1 MLKRSYLASVAVAAI
16 LALAACGG
24 GTSVDEATP
33 TQASPQVAQVAQ
45 VAQASTAGPT
55 ATQPPL
61 LASPPPAP
69 AQATAPA
76 RAPSPRPT
84 REPLSLVGTTEPEPV
99 NPVSL
104 GPASESLPTV
114 DVVRILTPSVVQ
126 IVTESVGVGF
136 FNRPTPSRGVG
147 TGVVLDDRGYILT
160 NNHVIQ
166 GGERITV
173 ILSNGDSFTAEV
185 IGGDP
190 STDTAVIR
198 IDADGLQPAKLG
210 ESAALEVGEDVIA
223 IGHALGLPGGPTV
236 SKGVV
241 SALGRSIDADQQT
254 TIVDLI
260 QTDAA
265 INPGNSGGALVN
277 TKAEVI
283 GINTAII
290 QGSRGIGFAINID
303 DAKIVAAQLMN
314 KGYVE
319 RGFLG
324 ISPVNLNA
332 GLASR
337 LDMSVAEGI
346 LVARVIPD
354 QAADAAGIQEADV
367 IVELG
372 DERITNNGELSKF
385 LLKHLPGE
393 TVRLVYYRGTTK
405 VVGEVTL
412 GERPK
417 P

>member
-1 MLKRSYLASVAVAAI
+1 MLKRSYLASVAVAAT

-33 TQASPQVAQVAQ
+33 AQAAPQVAQA
-45 VAQASTAGPT
+45 ATAGPT

-61 LASPPPAP
+61 LTAPPPAP
-69 AQATAPA
+69 PQVVAPA
-76 RAPSPRPT
+76 RAPSSQAT
-84 REPLSLVGTTEPEPV
+84 REPLNLAGTTQPI

-104 GPASESLPTV
+104 EPASEDLPTV
-114 DVVRILTPSVVQ
+114 DVVKILTPSVVQ
-126 IVTESVGVGF
+126 IVTESIGMGF
-136 FNRPTPSRGVG
+136 FNQPVPSRGVG
-147 TGVVLDDRGYILT
+147 TGIVLDDQGHILT

-198 IDADGLQPAKLG
+198 IDAEGLQPAKLG

-241 SALGRSIDADQQT
+241 SALGRSIDTDQQT

-277 TKAEVI
+277 TNAEVI
-283 GINTAII
+283 GMNTAII

-303 DAKIVAAQLMN
+303 DAKIVAAQLIN

-337 LDMSVAEGI
+337 FNLSVEEGI

-354 QAADAAGIQEADV
+354 QAADAAGLQESDV

-372 DERITNNGELSKF
+372 DDRIANNGELSKF
-385 LLKHLPGE
+385 LLKHTPGE

>member
-1 MLKRSYLASVAVAAI
+1 MLKRSYLASVAMVAT

-33 TQASPQVAQVAQ
+33 TQASPQVV
-45 VAQASTAGPT
+45 QAATAGPT

-61 LASPPPAP
+61 LAAPLPTPP
-69 AQATAPA
+69 QATAPA
-76 RAPSPRPT
+76 RAPSPQAT
-84 REPLSLVGTTEPEPV
+84 REPLSLVGTTEPV

-104 GPASESLPTV
+104 EPASEGLPTV
-114 DVVRILTPSVVQ
+114 EVVKILTPSVVQ
-126 IVTESVGVGF
+126 IVTESIGMGF
-136 FNRPTPSRGVG
+136 FNQPAPSRGVG
-147 TGVVLDDRGYILT
+147 TGIILDDRGHILT

-241 SALGRSIDADQQT
+241 SALGRSIDIDRQT

-277 TKAEVI
+277 TNAEVI
-283 GINTAII
+283 GMNTAII
-290 QGSRGIGFAINID
+290 QGSQGIGFAINID
-303 DAKIVAAQLMN
+303 DAKIVAAQLIN

-337 LDMSVAEGI
+337 LNLSVSEGI
-346 LVARVIPD
+346 LIARVIPD
-354 QAADAAGIQEADV
+354 QAADAAGLQEADV

-372 DERITNNGELSKF
+372 DDRIANNGELSQF
-385 LLKHLPGE
+385 LLKHTPGE
-393 TVRLVYYRGTTK
+393 TVRLVYYRGPTRI
-405 VVGEVTL
+405 VGEVTL

>member
-1 MLKRSYLASVAVAAI
+1 MLKRSYLASVAMAAI

-33 TQASPQVAQVAQ
+33 AQARAQ
-45 VAQASTAGPT
+45 VAQAATVGPT

-61 LASPPPAP
+61 LSAPPPAP
-69 AQATAPA
+69 PQATAPG
-76 RAPSPRPT
+76 RAPSPQAT
-84 REPLSLVGTTEPEPV
+84 REPLSLIGTTEPV

-104 GPASESLPTV
+104 GPASEGLATV
-114 DVVRILTPSVVQ
+114 DVVKILKPSIVQ
-126 IVTESVGVGF
+126 IVTESIGMGF
-136 FNRPTPSRGVG
+136 FNQPIPSRGVG
-147 TGVVLDDRGYILT
+147 TGIVLDDRGHILT

-166 GGERITV
+166 GGERIIVT
-173 ILSNGDSFTAEV
+173 LSNGESFTAEV

-236 SKGVV
+236 SKGVI
-241 SALGRSIDADQQT
+241 SALGRSIDTDPQT

-277 TKAEVI
+277 TRAEVI

-303 DAKIVAAQLMN
+303 DAKIVAAQLVDR
-314 KGYVE
+314 GYVE

-324 ISPVNLNA
+324 ISPVNLDA

-337 LDMSVAEGI
+337 LNLSVAQGI

-354 QAADAAGIQEADV
+354 QAADGAGLREADV

-385 LLKHLPGE
+385 LLKHTPGE
-393 TVRLVYYRGTTK
+393 TVRLVYYRGTTR

>member
-1 MLKRSYLASVAVAAI
+1 
-16 LALAACGG
+16 
-24 GTSVDEATP
+24 
-33 TQASPQVAQVAQ
+33 
-45 VAQASTAGPT
+45 
-55 ATQPPL
+55 
-61 LASPPPAP
+61 
-69 AQATAPA
+69 
-76 RAPSPRPT
+76 
-84 REPLSLVGTTEPEPV
+84 
-99 NPVSL
+99 
-104 GPASESLPTV
+104 
-114 DVVRILTPSVVQ
+114 VVKILTPSVVQ
-126 IVTESVGVGF
+126 IVTESIGMGF
-136 FNRPTPSRGVG
+136 FNQPIPSRGVG
-147 TGVVLDDRGYILT
+147 TGIVLDDRGHILT
-160 NNHVIQ
+160 NNHVIED
-166 GGERITV
+166 GERITV
-173 ILSNGDSFTAEV
+173 TLSNGDSFTAEV

-198 IDADGLQPAKLG
+198 IDADGLKPAKLG
-210 ESAALEVGEDVIA
+210 DSAALEVGEDVIA

-241 SALGRSIDADQQT
+241 SALGRSIDIDQQT

-277 TKAEVI
+277 TNAEGI
-283 GINTAII
+283 GMNTAII
-290 QGSRGIGFAINID
+290 QGSRGIGFALNID
-303 DAKIVAAQLMN
+303 DAKNVAAPLIN

-337 LDMSVAEGI
+337 LNLSVQEGI

-354 QAADAAGIQEADV
+354 QAADAAGLQEADV

-385 LLKHLPGE
+385 LLKHTPGE
-393 TVRLVYYRGTTK
+393 TVRLVYYRGATR

>member
-1 MLKRSYLASVAVAAI
+1 MLKRSYLASVAVVAI

-33 TQASPQVAQVAQ
+33 AQASPQVAQAATV
-45 VAQASTAGPT
+45 GPT

-61 LASPPPAP
+61 VAAPPSAP
-69 AQATAPA
+69 PQATAPA
-76 RAPSPRPT
+76 KAPSPRAT
-84 REPLSLVGTTEPEPV
+84 REPLSLVGTTEPV

-104 GPASESLPTV
+104 GPASEGLPTV
-114 DVVRILTPSVVQ
+114 DVVKILTPSIVQ
-126 IVTESVGVGF
+126 IVTESIGMGF
-136 FNRPTPSRGVG
+136 FNQPVPSRGVG
-147 TGVVLDDRGYILT
+147 TGIVLDDRGHILT

-173 ILSNGDSFTAEV
+173 TLSNGDSFTAEV

-210 ESAALEVGEDVIA
+210 KSATLEVGEDVIA

-241 SALGRSIDADQQT
+241 SALGRSIDTDQQT

-277 TKAEVI
+277 TSAEVI
-283 GINTAII
+283 GMNTAII
-290 QGSRGIGFAINID
+290 QGSQGIGFAINID
-303 DAKIVAAQLMN
+303 DAKIVAAQLMDR
-314 KGYVE
+314 GYVE

-324 ISPVNLNA
+324 ISPVNVNA
-332 GLASR
+332 GLAR
-337 LDMSVAEGI
+337 GLNLSVQEGI
-346 LVARVIPD
+346 LVARVIRG
-354 QAADAAGIQEADV
+354 QAADAAGLQEADV

-372 DERITNNGELSKF
+372 DERIANNGELSKF
-385 LLKHLPGE
+385 LLKHPPGE
-393 TVRLVYYRGTTK
+393 TVRLVYYRGPTK
-405 VVGEVTL
+405 IVGEVTL
-412 GERPK
+412 GERPQ

>member
-33 TQASPQVAQVAQ
+33 AQASPQVT
-45 VAQASTAGPT
+45 QAATAGPT

-61 LASPPPAP
+61 LAAPPAAP
-69 AQATAPA
+69 PQVTAPA
-76 RAPSPRPT
+76 RVPSPQAT
-84 REPLSLVGTTEPEPV
+84 RKPLDLVGTTEPV

-104 GPASESLPTV
+104 GPASEDLPTV

-126 IVTESVGVGF
+126 IVTESIGMGF
-136 FNRPTPSRGVG
+136 FNRPVPSRGVG
-147 TGVVLDDRGYILT
+147 TGIVLDDRGHILT
-160 NNHVIQ
+160 NNHVIE

-198 IDADGLQPAKLG
+198 IDADGLQPATLG

-236 SKGVV
+236 SEGVV
-241 SALGRSIDADQQT
+241 SALGRSIDTDQQT

-277 TKAEVI
+277 TSAEVI

-337 LDMSVAEGI
+337 LDLSVAEGV

-354 QAADAAGIQEADV
+354 QAADAAGLQETDV

-372 DERITNNGELSKF
+372 DDRIANNGELSKF
-385 LLKHLPGE
+385 LLKHTPGE

>member
-1 MLKRSYLASVAVAAI
+1 MLKRSHLASVAVVAV

-33 TQASPQVAQVAQ
+33 TQTSPQVS
-45 VAQASTAGPT
+45 QAGTAGPT

-61 LASPPPAP
+61 LSAPPPAP
-69 AQATAPA
+69 SRATAPA
-76 RAPSPRPT
+76 GALSPEAT
-84 REPLSLVGTTEPEPV
+84 RELPSLVGTSEPV
-99 NPVSL
+99 NPVL
-104 GPASESLPTV
+104 LRPASEGLPTV
-114 DVVRILTPSVVQ
+114 DVVKILTPSIVQ
-126 IVTESVGVGF
+126 IVTESIGMGF
-136 FNRPTPSRGVG
+136 FNQPVPSRGVG
-147 TGVVLDDRGYILT
+147 TGIVLDDRGHILT

-173 ILSNGDSFTAEV
+173 TLSNGDSFTAEV

-210 ESAALEVGEDVIA
+210 ESATLEVGEDVIA

-241 SALGRSIDADQQT
+241 SALGRSIDTDQQT

-277 TKAEVI
+277 TSAEVI
-283 GINTAII
+283 GMNTAII
-290 QGSRGIGFAINID
+290 QGSQGIGFAINID
-303 DAKIVAAQLMN
+303 DAKIVAAQLMDR
-314 KGYVE
+314 GYVE

-324 ISPVNLNA
+324 ISPVNVNA
-332 GLASR
+332 GLAR
-337 LDMSVAEGI
+337 GLNLSVQEGI
-346 LVARVIPD
+346 LVARVIRG
-354 QAADAAGIQEADV
+354 QAADAAGLQEADV

-372 DERITNNGELSKF
+372 DERIANNGELSKF
-385 LLKHLPGE
+385 LLKHPPGE
-393 TVRLVYYRGTTK
+393 TVRLVYYRGPTK
-405 VVGEVTL
+405 IVGEVTL
-412 GERPK
+412 GERPQ

>member
-33 TQASPQVAQVAQ
+33 PAAPPQV
-45 VAQASTAGPT
+45 
-55 ATQPPL
+55 
-61 LASPPPAP
+61 
-69 AQATAPA
+69 TAPA
-76 RAPSPRPT
+76 RVPSPQAT
-84 REPLSLVGTTEPEPV
+84 RKPLDLVGTTEPV

-104 GPASESLPTV
+104 GPASEDLPTV

-126 IVTESVGVGF
+126 IVTESIGMGF
-136 FNRPTPSRGVG
+136 FNRPVPSRGVG
-147 TGVVLDDRGYILT
+147 TGIVLDDRGHILT
-160 NNHVIQ
+160 NNHVIE

-210 ESAALEVGEDVIA
+210 ESAALEVGDDVIA

-241 SALGRSIDADQQT
+241 SALGRSIDTDQQT

-277 TKAEVI
+277 TSAEVI

-303 DAKIVAAQLMN
+303 DAKIVAAQLMD

-337 LDMSVAEGI
+337 LDLSVAEGV

-354 QAADAAGIQEADV
+354 QAADAAGLQETDV

-372 DERITNNGELSKF
+372 DDRIANNGELSKF
-385 LLKHLPGE
+385 LLKHTPGE

>member
-33 TQASPQVAQVAQ
+33 AQASPQVT
-45 VAQASTAGPT
+45 QAATAGPT

-61 LASPPPAP
+61 LAAPPAAP
-69 AQATAPA
+69 PQVTAPA
-76 RAPSPRPT
+76 RVPSPQAT
-84 REPLSLVGTTEPEPV
+84 RKPLDLVGTTEPV

-104 GPASESLPTV
+104 GPASEDLPTV

-126 IVTESVGVGF
+126 IVTESIGMGF
-136 FNRPTPSRGVG
+136 FNRPVPSRGVG
-147 TGVVLDDRGYILT
+147 TGIVLDDRGHILT
-160 NNHVIQ
+160 NNHVIE

-241 SALGRSIDADQQT
+241 SALGRSIDTDQQT

-277 TKAEVI
+277 TSAEVI

-303 DAKIVAAQLMN
+303 DAKIVAAQLMD

-337 LDMSVAEGI
+337 LDLSVAEGV

-354 QAADAAGIQEADV
+354 QAADAAGLQETDV

-372 DERITNNGELSKF
+372 DERIANNGELSKF
-385 LLKHLPGE
+385 LLKHTPGE

>member
-1 MLKRSYLASVAVAAI
+1 MLKRSHLASVAVVAV

-24 GTSVDEATP
+24 GTSVNEATP
-33 TQASPQVAQVAQ
+33 TQTSPQV
-45 VAQASTAGPT
+45 QAGTAGPT

-61 LASPPPAP
+61 PSAPPPAP
-69 AQATAPA
+69 SRATAPA
-76 RAPSPRPT
+76 GALSPQPA
-84 REPLSLVGTTEPEPV
+84 RELPSLVGTSEPV
-99 NPVSL
+99 NPVL
-104 GPASESLPTV
+104 LRPASDGLPTV
-114 DVVRILTPSVVQ
+114 DVVKILTPSIVQ
-126 IVTESVGVGF
+126 IVTESIGMGF
-136 FNRPTPSRGVG
+136 FNQPVPSRGVG
-147 TGVVLDDRGYILT
+147 TGIVLDDRGHILT

-173 ILSNGDSFTAEV
+173 TLSNGDSFTAEV

-241 SALGRSIDADQQT
+241 SALGRSIDTDQQT

-277 TKAEVI
+277 TSAEVI
-283 GINTAII
+283 GMNTAII
-290 QGSRGIGFAINID
+290 QGTQGIGFAINID
-303 DAKIVAAQLMN
+303 DAKIVAAQLMDR
-314 KGYVE
+314 GYVE

-324 ISPVNLNA
+324 ISPVNVTA
-332 GLASR
+332 GLAR
-337 LDMSVAEGI
+337 GLNLSVQEGI
-346 LVARVIPD
+346 LVARVIRG
-354 QAADAAGIQEADV
+354 QAADAAGLQEADV

-385 LLKHLPGE
+385 LLKHPPGE
-393 TVRLVYYRGTTK
+393 TVRLVYYRGPTK
-405 VVGEVTL
+405 IVGEVTL
-412 GERPK
+412 GERPQ